1 MDDKSKLELYDKLK
15 EERNCSNQLYAP
27 MIVKIIV
34 FGMVGIILSTALV
47 ALLAKIITKWKWKL
61 NEK

>member
-1 MDDKSKLELYDKLK
+1 MDDKTKLELIEKLEK
-15 EERNCSNQLYAP
+15 ERKCSNELYAP

-47 ALLAKIITKWKWKL
+47 ALLAKIITK
-61 NEK
+61 

>member
-15 EERNCSNQLYAP
+15 MERDCSDKLYAP

-34 FGMVGIILSTALV
+34 FGMVGIILTTALV
-47 ALLAKIITKWKWKL
+47 ALLAKIITR
-61 NEK
+61 

>member
-1 MDDKSKLELYDKLK
+1 MDDKSKLELIERLQK
-15 EERNCSNQLYAP
+15 ERECSNTLYAP

-47 ALLAKIITKWKWKL
+47 ALLAKVIVK
-61 NEK
+61 